1 MGKKRWH
8 CVCGAMCSGI
18 CGILPCKY
26 GNRRL
31 AGLAES
37 DSVAAYLADVAE
49 KRMKVGKKELWQLL
63 KFWLCTQ
70 IAVVADAGSFAI
82 MYALAPAYYML
93 CKALSYCIG
102 AVVSYF
108 TNRRFTFQTTQ
119 SQRGIIWKFTVV
131 NLVSMGVSL
140 GAMGIM
146 SSNFGI
152 PVWLSYILSGFFS
165 FITNFLGNRLWV
177 FHE

>member
-1 MGKKRWH
+1 
-8 CVCGAMCSGI
+8 
-18 CGILPCKY
+18 
-26 GNRRL
+26 
-31 AGLAES
+31 
-37 DSVAAYLADVAE
+37 
-49 KRMKVGKKELWQLL
+49 MKVGKKELWQLL

-70 IAVVADAGSFAI
+70 IAVVADAGSFAV

-131 NLVSMGVSL
+131 NLVSMGGIAGGDGNHEQKFWHSRLAFLHSFRFFFLYHQFPGQPAL
-140 GAMGIM
+140 G
-146 SSNFGI
+146 
-152 PVWLSYILSGFFS
+152 LSRIG
-165 FITNFLGNRLWV
+165 GG
-177 FHE
+177 